1 VKIAMQKPRM
11 SDHFLMSR
19 QRWASQVTGVAVAVV
34 SVAAITAANYG
45 LRELAPAVS
54 TGVVYLLAV
63 LLVSSKWGLWPGL
76 VTSFLS
82 AGAFNFFHI
91 QPTGAFHVADGGNW
105 VALAVFLIAAG
116 VTSTL
121 AHSARERAEEA
132 ERRRRE
138 ADLTTEMARLL
149 LGGSSIADSL

>member
-1 VKIAMQKPRM
+1 M
-11 SDHFLMSR
+11 SGTRRNSPVIGL
-19 QRWASQVTGVAVAVV
+19 AAAVV

-45 LRELAPAVS
+45 LREVAPPVS

-63 LLVSSKWGLWPGL
+63 MLVSSNWGLWPGL

-91 QPTGAFHVADGGNW
+91 EPTGAFHVADGGNW
-105 VALAVFLIAAG
+105 VALTVFLVAAA

-121 AHSARERAEEA
+121 AHAARERAD
-132 ERRRRE
+132 RKS
-138 ADLTTEMARLL
+138 TRLN
-149 LGGSSIADSL
+149 SSHLVISYAVFC